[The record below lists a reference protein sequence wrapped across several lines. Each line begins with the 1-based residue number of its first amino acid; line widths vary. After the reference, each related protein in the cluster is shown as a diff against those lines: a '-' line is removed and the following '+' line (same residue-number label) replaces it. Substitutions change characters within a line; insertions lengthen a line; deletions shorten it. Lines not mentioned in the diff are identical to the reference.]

1 MKKIFLPL
9 LAALGMVV
17 GMTLTS
23 CGGGGG
29 GDGAKQVDITGLH
42 IETGAGVP
50 QFMMTVDERLGDSN
64 VYRVTYS
71 FGGEA
76 YPGSLSV
83 HMGYPLL
90 NDEGRAKIKST
101 MGIDS
106 VGVLQDSNFMA
117 WIGGKPDALSVQ
129 LDSLVEFDFELD
141 KKTDTGSMTRT
152 VTGVYFVKADG
163 SLKLPETVSFDSLYV
178 TGATKIFKNLSKNSG
193 VQGE

>member
-29 GDGAKQVDITGLH
+29 NSAKQVDITGLH
-42 IETGAGVP
+42 VVSGSGVP
-50 QFMMTVDERLGDSN
+50 QFMMTVDERMGDSN

-71 FGGEA
+71 FGGDA
-76 YPGSLSV
+76 FPGSLAV
-83 HMGYPLL
+83 QMGYPLL
-90 NDEGRAKIKST
+90 NDDGMAQIKAT
-101 MGIDS
+101 MGIDNMR
-106 VGVLQDSNFMA
+106 VLQDSNFMA
-117 WIGGKPDALSVQ
+117 WIGAKHNAQSVQ
-129 LDSLVEFDFELD
+129 LDSLIELDFELD

-152 VTGVYFVKADG
+152 VTGVYFVSDSS
-163 SLKLPETVSFDSLYV
+163 SLKLPDEVVFDSMYV

-193 VQGE
+193 D